1 MVGDGDISLIFENG
15 DFDTEAVFASSPAV
29 TVKGWFTGQSDEV
42 TMYGQV
48 QIEAQKP
55 TFTCPTDAIEDV
67 TSKMSV
73 EIDDVTYVAERIQ
86 KLGTGVSVVYL
97 KT

>member
-15 DFDTEAVFASSPAV
+15 DFNTAAVFATDPPL

-55 TFTCPTDAIEDV
+55 TFTCPTDAVEDV
-67 TSKMSV
+67 ASKTSV
-73 EIDDVTYVAERIQ
+73 VIDDVTYLVERIQ
-86 KLGTGVSVVYL
+86 KLGTGVSVLHL

>member
-1 MVGDGDISLIFENG
+1 MIGDDDLSIFENG
-15 DFDTEAVFASSPAV
+15 DFDTAAVFASAPSV
-29 TVKGWFTGQSDEV
+29 TVRGWFTGQSDEV
-42 TMYGQV
+42 TMYGQI

-55 TFTCPTDAIEDV
+55 TFTCPTDAIDGV
-67 TSKMSV
+67 TSKTSV
-73 EIDDVTYVAERIQ
+73 VIDGVTYIVERIQ